1 MPENRDRFLLLII
14 AFAAGVMVGAN
25 WPEIKKQLG
34 PLVKLAGGKLDEVY
48 SYLAEFLAE
57 RKERTEDYVAERRHR
72 KQSAP
77 KSSAAEEAFL
87 AGLAH
92 VMTNAAPKAKTVGK
106 RKPAPRKPARKKQA
120 TARGGRA
127 AIRLGSA

>member
-1 MPENRDRFLLLII
+1 MPENRDRFLLLVI

-34 PLVKLAGGKLDEVY
+34 PMVKLAGGKLDEVY

-57 RKERTEDYVAERRHR
+57 RKERTEDFVAERRHR

-87 AGLAH
+87 AGLAQ
-92 VMTNAAPKAKTVGK
+92 VMGNTAKKTKTVAK

-120 TARGGRA
+120 TAGSAPA
-127 AIRLGSA
+127 ATRLGSA